1 MECSQAKVSS
11 IDANRIRLYDH
22 FLSMQ
27 AVVSASPKDKA
38 SAIMST
44 RVVTI
49 KTTERVEA
57 ALRKMLRHKIGSIIA
72 VEEGK
77 AVGIVTE
84 RDISIR
90 VAKRQN
96 LRGLVVKNVMSKPL
110 IIIAPT
116 ADIWDAVEKMVRND
130 IRRLPVV
137 FDHKL
142 IGMVTERDI
151 LRWLLITAYE
161 PNIPADLKKF
171 VEIRAHAHSRAG

>member
-1 MECSQAKVSS
+1 
-11 IDANRIRLYDH
+11 
-22 FLSMQ
+22 MQ
-27 AVVSASPKDKA
+27 AVVSDSPGDKA

-44 RVVTI
+44 RVVTV

-72 VEEGK
+72 VEKGK

-90 VAKRQN
+90 VAKGQS
-96 LRGLVVKNVMSKPL
+96 LRGLAVKDVMSKPL
-110 IIIAPT
+110 LIIAPT
-116 ADIWDAVEKMVRND
+116 VDIWDAVEKMVRND

-151 LRWLLITAYE
+151 LRWLLITVYE
-161 PNIPADLKKF
+161 PNIPADLKKLL
-171 VEIRAHAHSRAG
+171 ETRAHAHSPAG

>member
-1 MECSQAKVSS
+1 
-11 IDANRIRLYDH
+11 
-22 FLSMQ
+22 MQ
-27 AVVSASPKDKA
+27 AVVSASPGDKA

-90 VAKRQN
+90 VAKGQS

-116 ADIWDAVEKMVRND
+116 VDIWDAVEKMVRND

-142 IGMVTERDI
+142 IGMITERDI

-161 PNIPADLKKF
+161 PNVPADLRKLL
-171 VEIRAHAHSRAG
+171 ETRAHKQI